1 MVEMKT
7 PVITSI
13 RAKLTLIVMAT
24 TLATLCLALVALV
37 VIEQVNFRERM
48 RRDAVTSAQII
59 GNNSTAALSF
69 NDAKAAKEV
78 LSALSADARFGAAA
92 IYDAEGNLVTEYV
105 RRGWTTKLPPTHAGG
120 AVTFLDDYLAV
131 SSPVEINGRWL
142 GTVLLETD
150 LRELHQRLQRSVLL
164 SILVLLGALGL
175 GYLLANRLQRLI
187 SQPILELFQASRRV
201 AEEKNYSVRVARRS
215 ADELGQLVDGF
226 NEMLAQ
232 IETRDHALR
241 EAQAELERRVG
252 ERTRELFE
260 ANRNLH
266 LEVDAHKRARMESES
281 YWKQLQSA
289 YQGLQRE
296 AGERAH
302 MQEALRSSEERFSKA
317 FRASPVALA
326 ILTRGSR
333 VFVDVNDRFAELAGG
348 TREAIIG
355 SSVFSLSLWSE
366 AETRARIE
374 QFLANGQSVRDWQ
387 CSIAGAEG
395 KKRVGLLS
403 GESFVLGE
411 EPCVLLMTEDIS
423 ERVNLEGQLR
433 QAQKM
438 EAIGQL
444 AAGVAHD
451 FNNLLTVVQ
460 GYTQLLLMTQPP
472 NSMGQEAAEKIMGA
486 IQRAAQLTSQLLTF
500 SRKQVAQPKS
510 VDLNR
515 VVTNVTGMLR
525 PLLGENVRLN
535 LRPAATLPAIMA
547 DAAML
552 EQVLVNLAVN
562 ARDAMNRGGDLIIST
577 FTCDIDESYV
587 HYRPQASP
595 GRFVCLQVSDS
606 GCGMDTT
613 TIERIFEPFFTT
625 KGVGKGTGLGLAT
638 VYGIVKQHRGW
649 VEVASQVGVGT
660 TFKVFLPAV
669 QMEVTHTELI
679 SKQDDVRGGQETIF
693 VVEDELSL
701 RELVI
706 KVLRN
711 YGYQVIEASHGK
723 EAIRVWQSA
732 QRKPDLLLTDMMMP
746 EGMTGWELAE
756 RIRADAPELKVVFT
770 SGYSP
775 EIFGGEVK
783 LDGRANFL
791 PKPFHPRILAKTVR
805 ACLDS

>member
-1 MVEMKT
+1 MKT
-7 PVITSI
+7 PVIASI

-24 TLATLCLALVALV
+24 TLAALCLALVTLGV
-37 VIEQVNFRERM
+37 VEQVNFRDRM

-69 NDAKAAKEV
+69 NDAKAAKEI
-78 LSALSADARFGAAA
+78 LSALGADQRFGAAA
-92 IYDAEGNLVTEYV
+92 IYNADGALVADYV
-105 RRGWTTKLPPTHAGG
+105 RPGWAGELPETHSGN
-120 AVTFLDDYLAV
+120 VVKFLDDYLTV
-131 SSPVEINGRWL
+131 SAPVELNGRGL

-150 LRELHQRLQRSVLL
+150 LRELHQRLERSVLL
-164 SILVLLGALGL
+164 SVLVLLGALGS

-187 SQPILELFQASRRV
+187 SQPILELSQASRRV
-201 AEEKNYSVRVARRS
+201 AEEKNYSIRVNRCTD
-215 ADELGQLVDGF
+215 DELGQLVDGF
-226 NEMLAQ
+226 NGMLAH
-232 IETRDHALR
+232 IETHDGALR
-241 EAQAELERRVG
+241 EAQAELEHRVG
-252 ERTRELFE
+252 ERTHELFE

-266 LEVDAHKRARMESES
+266 LEVDAHKRARMESEAF
-281 YWKQLQSA
+281 WKQLQSA

-296 AGERAH
+296 ATERAN

-333 VFVDVNDRFAELAGG
+333 VFVDANDRFAELAGG

-355 SSVFSLSLWSE
+355 RPVFSLSLWSE
-366 AETRARIE
+366 SETRARIE
-374 QFLANGQSVRDWQ
+374 QFLADGQSVRDWQ
-387 CSIAGAEG
+387 CSIAGLEG
-395 KKRVGLLS
+395 KVRAGLLS
-403 GESFVLGE
+403 GESFVLGD

-451 FNNLLTVVQ
+451 FNNLLTVIQ
-460 GYTQLLLMTQPP
+460 GYSQLLLMSQPP
-472 NSMGQEAAEKIMGA
+472 NSMGQEALEKILSA

-510 VDLNR
+510 VDLNK

-535 LRPAATLPAIMA
+535 MRPAATLPAIMA

-562 ARDAMNRGGDLIIST
+562 ARDAMNRGGDLIVST
-577 FTCDIDESYV
+577 FTCEIDESYV
-587 HYRPQASP
+587 SCRPQASP
-595 GRFVCLQVSDS
+595 GKFVCLQVSDS
-606 GCGMDTT
+606 GCGMDTAT
-613 TIERIFEPFFTT
+613 MERIFEPFFTT

-660 TFKVFLPAV
+660 TFKVFLPVV
-669 QMEVTHTELI
+669 QMAVTHTELI
-679 SKQDDVRGGQETIF
+679 SRQDPIRGGTETIF
-693 VVEDELSL
+693 VVEDEPSL

-723 EAIRVWQSA
+723 EAIRVWQSTA
-732 QRKPDLLLTDMMMP
+732 VKPALLLTDMMMP

-756 RIRADAPELKVVFT
+756 RIRVDTPDLKVLFT

-783 LDGRANFL
+783 LDDRANFL
-791 PKPFHPRILAKTVR
+791 PKPFHPRILAETVR